1 MKHNLHNMVLNTHY
15 PKFMDV
21 NLQAEIARQN
31 KALWVEFL
39 DSKDSKILS

>member
-1 MKHNLHNMVLNTHY
+1 MVLNTHY